1 MGRDRWTG
9 IAWLVVLAG
18 CVVLRVLLGTS
29 ESEYLLTV
37 TPYMVVS
44 VATPFVILYGTAR
57 HRPPHRAGWFLL
69 AAAHLLY
76 AVADGLTV
84 ADDYLSGEFLE
95 PTPADLFY
103 FAYYLLFAAA
113 VLIFIRRRTPGWDGP
128 SAIDAL
134 VIAISAGLLS
144 WIYILQP
151 LTSDSELPLNAKLTQ
166 SAYPVLDLMLLIL
179 AVRLVMGAGTRG
191 PVLYLLLTSMAL
203 MLAVDTAYLATA
215 IADGGAVSEA
225 YLDAMWMLSL
235 GLLGLAGLHPGIKH
249 FDRRTATALPDAS
262 PSRLGALA
270 VAVLMAPG
278 VQFIQWLRGE
288 PPSVPLIS
296 GACTV
301 MFLLVLARMSGLVA
315 AQRRAAVTDG
325 LTGLRTRRFFGEAL
339 TTECRRALRSGHDL
353 GLLIIDV
360 DHFKKI
366 NDGYG
371 HPAGDQVLREVARR
385 LTSAVRAGAVV
396 ARYGG
401 EEFVVLAPHTA
412 PTELFS
418 MAERLRSEVAD
429 LPIDIGGDL
438 LSVTVSVGAATTTTP
453 RSSATGASP
462 TAGPSTASPSSTA
475 GASPT
480 AAGLSSTGTVRTEP
494 ESLLRAAD
502 QALYAAKAAGRNRS
516 ILAGTVPATP

>member
-1 MGRDRWTG
+1 MGRDRWAGT
-9 IAWLVVLAG
+9 AWLVVLAG
-18 CVVLRVLLGTS
+18 CVVLRIILGAS
-29 ESEYLLTV
+29 ESDLLVTV
-37 TPYMVVS
+37 APYMVITI
-44 VATPFVILYGTAR
+44 ATPFVILYGTVR

-69 AAAHLLY
+69 FAAQVFY
-76 AVADGLTV
+76 ALADSLAV

-95 PTPADLFY
+95 PTPADLLY
-103 FAYYLLFAAA
+103 FTYYLLFATAIL
-113 VLIFIRRRTPGWDGP
+113 VFIRRRTPGWDGP
-128 SAIDAL
+128 SVIDAL

-144 WIYILQP
+144 WIYVLQP

-191 PVLYLLLTSMAL
+191 PVLYLLLSSMTL
-203 MLAVDTAYLATA
+203 MLGVDAAYLATA

-225 YLDAMWMLSL
+225 YLDAFWMLSL
-235 GLLGLAGLHPGIKH
+235 GLLGLAGMHPGIRH
-249 FDRRTATALPDAS
+249 FDRRTDTALPDAS
-262 PSRLGALA
+262 PARLGALA

-278 VQFIQWLRGE
+278 VQFIEWLRGS

-315 AQRRAAVTDG
+315 AQRRAAITDG
-325 LTGLRTRRFFGEAL
+325 LTGLRTRRYFAEAL
-339 TTECRRALRSGHDL
+339 SAESRRSLRSGQGL

-385 LTSAVRAGAVV
+385 LSSATRAGSVV

-412 PTELFS
+412 ADELYAL
-418 MAERLRSEVAD
+418 AERLRSEIAD
-429 LPIDIGGDL
+429 LPIAIDDDL
-438 LSVTVSVGAATTTTP
+438 LSVTVSVGAAAGGP
-453 RSSATGASP
+453 GR
-462 TAGPSTASPSSTA
+462 GPS
-475 GASPT
+475 G
-480 AAGLSSTGTVRTEP
+480 GVCGEP
-494 ESLLRAAD
+494 EFLLRTAD
-502 QALYAAKAAGRNRS
+502 EALYAAKAAGRNRS
-516 ILAGTVPATP
+516 VLAGTTPVPH

>member
-1 MGRDRWTG
+1 MGRDRRAG
-9 IAWLVVLAG
+9 IAWLVVLAS
-18 CVVLRVLLGTS
+18 CVVLRVLPVTS
-29 ESEYLLTV
+29 ESDLLLTV
-37 TPYMVVS
+37 APYMVISLV
-44 VATPFVILYGTAR
+44 TPFVILYGTIR

-69 AAAHLLY
+69 VAAQVFYGLADGV
-76 AVADGLTV
+76 AVADE
-84 ADDYLSGEFLE
+84 YLSGEFLE
-95 PTPADLFY
+95 PTPADILY
-103 FAYYLLFAAA
+103 FAYYVLFAAA
-113 VLIFIRRRTPGWDGP
+113 VLVFIRRRTPGWDGP

-144 WIYILQP
+144 WVYILEP

-191 PVLYLLLTSMAL
+191 PVLYLLLSSMAM
-203 MLAVDTAYLATA
+203 MLGVDTAYLATA

-225 YLDAMWMLSL
+225 YLDAFWMISL
-235 GLLGLAGLHPGIKH
+235 GLLGLAGMHPGIRH
-249 FDRRTATALPDAS
+249 FDRRTDTALPDAS
-262 PSRLGALA
+262 PARLGVLA

-278 VQFIQWLRGE
+278 VQFIEWMRGE
-288 PPSVPLIS
+288 APSVPLIS

-315 AQRRAAVTDG
+315 AQRRAAVTDA
-325 LTGLRTRRFFGEAL
+325 LTGLHTRRYFAEAL
-339 TTECRRALRSGHDL
+339 SAECRRSLRHGHGL

-385 LTSAVRAGAVV
+385 LSAATRAGSVV

-412 PTELFS
+412 AGELFAL
-418 MAERLRSEVAD
+418 AERLRSEVAG
-429 LPIDIGGDL
+429 LPVAVDGDL
-438 LSVTVSVGAATTTTP
+438 LSVTVSVGAAAGDP
-453 RSSATGASP
+453 RHGPAS
-462 TAGPSTASPSSTA
+462 GIS
-475 GASPT
+475 G
-480 AAGLSSTGTVRTEP
+480 EP
-494 ESLLRAAD
+494 EFLLRTAD
-502 QALYAAKAAGRNRS
+502 EALYAAKAAGRNRS
-516 ILAGTVPATP
+516 VLAGASSVPL